1 MDWTD
6 GLTILAIVTGPVA
19 AVLITR
25 FFDRRHD
32 KRRQQNEVL
41 MSLMRTRGA
50 RLSGEHVGA
59 LNIIQLEF
67 HGREPILAAYQ
78 RYIEHLGMPLPS
90 VAEQHGF
97 FIQREDRFLELI
109 ASIAHDLNYRFDK
122 RNLERLSY
130 VPQAWGDDESLQRA
144 NMLLLRQLLAGDRPL
159 HVTTKPHQEHSPFPP
174 PPE

>member
-6 GLTILAIVTGPVA
+6 GLTILAIVTGPIA

-25 FFDRRHD
+25 FLDRRHD
-32 KRRQQNEVL
+32 KRRRQNEVL
-41 MSLMRTRGA
+41 MSLMRTREA

-78 RYIEHLGMPLPS
+78 RYIEHLGIPLPT
-90 VAEQHGF
+90 VAEQDAF
-97 FIQREDRFLELI
+97 FAQREDRFLELVAAI
-109 ASIAHDLNYRFDK
+109 AFDLNYRFDK

-130 VPQAWGDDESLQRA
+130 APQAWRDDESLQRG
-144 NMLLLRQLLAGDRPL
+144 NMELLRQLLTGDRPL
-159 HVTTKPHQEHSPFPP
+159 HVTTRSTQEHSPFPP